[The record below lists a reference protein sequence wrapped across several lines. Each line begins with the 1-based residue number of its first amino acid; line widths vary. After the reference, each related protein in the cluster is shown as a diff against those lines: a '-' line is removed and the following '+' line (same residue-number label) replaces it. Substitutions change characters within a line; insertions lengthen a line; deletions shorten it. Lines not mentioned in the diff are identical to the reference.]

1 MRWWLK
7 SQFALIAL
15 VLLASAAGASA
26 RDLHERIARPERGE
40 TPYGGKKYLAFLRE
54 VGSPLE
60 SLARA
65 GEPTLAFAVI
75 EPRDFG
81 LDYRYQRAPDEL
93 GMAFEFRAGAPR
105 RPPPVRGTVVMLHG
119 LTMDASTQGLWAIA
133 LAEEGYRTV
142 LLDLRNHGFSG
153 DGPAGYGT
161 REAQDVQALLARL
174 RAERRLA
181 EPVVLFGTSYGAV
194 TALHAAADDRAGIT
208 GVVAME
214 PFANAGDSV
223 RQFVQRLKTGEGGG
237 TARVLGWWLR
247 RTLPAHELD
256 AAIARAGEML
266 GLDLDALDTSAALAA
281 TPACV
286 LHLHG
291 AQDTLVPV
299 ASARR
304 LARTGNDRLHYVEL
318 PDENH
323 YSLPARIDW
332 LRAPLR
338 DWLGR
343 LPPPGTGECP
353 PLALPPDPLA

>member
-1 MRWWLK
+1 MPGVLK
-7 SQFALIAL
+7 PLFALVATVAL
-15 VLLASAAGASA
+15 AAGGDAQA
-26 RDLHERIARPERGE
+26 RDLHERIARPERGD
-40 TPYGGKKYLAFLRE
+40 TPYGGAKYLQFLRE

-60 SLARA
+60 SLARP

-81 LDYRYQRAPDEL
+81 LEYRYQRAPDEL
-93 GMAFEFRAGAPR
+93 GMRFDFRAGAPR

-153 DGPAGYGT
+153 DGPAGFGT
-161 REAQDVQALLARL
+161 REAGDVQALLARL

-194 TALHAAADDRAGIT
+194 TALHAAAGHRAGIA

-237 TARVLGWWLR
+237 AARVLGWWLR

-256 AAIARAGEML
+256 AAIARAGETL
-266 GLDLDALDTSAALAA
+266 GLDLDALDTATPLAA

-291 AQDTLVPV
+291 GKDTLVPV
-299 ASARR
+299 ESARR
-304 LARTGNDRLHYVEL
+304 LARAGNGRLHYAEL

-338 DWLGR
+338 DWLAR
-343 LPPPGTGECP
+343 LPPPGTGDCP

>member
-1 MRWWLK
+1 MPDVLNPL
-7 SQFALIAL
+7 FALLATVAL
-15 VLLASAAGASA
+15 VVGGDAQA
-26 RDLHERIARPERGE
+26 RDLHERIARPERGD
-40 TPYGGKKYLAFLRE
+40 TPYGGDKYLAFLRE

-60 SLARA
+60 SLARP

-81 LDYRYQRAPDEL
+81 LEYRYQRAPDEL
-93 GMAFEFRAGAPR
+93 GMRFEFRPGAPR

-153 DGPAGYGT
+153 DGPAGFGT
-161 REAQDVQALLARL
+161 REAGDVQALLARL
-174 RAERRLA
+174 RAQRRLA

-194 TALHAAADDRAGIT
+194 TALHAAAGERAGIA

-237 TARVLGWWLR
+237 SARLLGWWLR
-247 RTLPAHELD
+247 RTLPPHELD
-256 AAIARAGEML
+256 AAIARAGDTL
-266 GLDLDALDTSAALAA
+266 GLDLDALDTATPLAA

-291 AQDTLVPV
+291 AKDTLVPV
-299 ASARR
+299 AAARS
-304 LARTGNDRLHYVEL
+304 LARAGNGRLHYAEL

-332 LRAPLR
+332 LRTPLR
-338 DWLGR
+338 DWLAR
-343 LPPPGTGECP
+343 LPPPGTGACP

>member
-1 MRWWLK
+1 MTSLSRPFL
-7 SQFALIAL
+7 ALAACF
-15 VLLASAAGASA
+15 LLAATGGAAA
-26 RDLHERIARPERGE
+26 RDLHERIARPERGD
-40 TPYGGKKYLAFLRE
+40 TPYGGAKYLQFLRQ

-60 SLARA
+60 SLVRP

-93 GMAFEFRAGAPR
+93 GMRFAFRPDAPR

-153 DGPAGYGT
+153 DGPAGFGT
-161 REAQDVQALLARL
+161 REAGDVQALLARL

-194 TALHAAADDRAGIT
+194 TALHAAAADEADIA

-223 RQFVQRLKTGEGGG
+223 RQFVARLKSGEGGWS
-237 TARVLGWWLR
+237 ARAVGWWLR
-247 RTLPAHELD
+247 RTVPDAELD
-256 AAIARAGEML
+256 AAIARAGDTL
-266 GLDLDALDTSAALAA
+266 GLDLDALDTAAPLAA
-281 TPACV
+281 TRACV

-291 AQDTLVPV
+291 AKDTLVPV
-299 ASARR
+299 ETARA
-304 LARTGNDRLHYVEL
+304 LARAGNGRLHYAEL

-338 DWLGR
+338 EWLAR
-343 LPPPGTGECP
+343 VPPAGTGDCP